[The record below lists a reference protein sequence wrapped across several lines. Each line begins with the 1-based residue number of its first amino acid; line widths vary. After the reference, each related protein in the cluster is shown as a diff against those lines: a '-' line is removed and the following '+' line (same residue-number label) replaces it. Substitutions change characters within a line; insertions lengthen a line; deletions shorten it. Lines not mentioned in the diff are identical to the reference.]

1 MANNVIK
8 RIWNQNKM
16 VNIEALQGMAFQA
29 EDGGHTFEIS
39 GVDDHGNPVALSGTV
54 AGVFVRPD
62 NADIALSGTAS
73 DGKVY
78 VTLSDACY
86 AVPGKF
92 GLTIF
97 VTADGKK
104 TAVYA
109 AIGTVNCTS
118 GGAVAGDTPQDV
130 VDLINAIAA
139 AVATIPASYTG
150 LIADIAP
157 TYSSSAVYPVGA
169 YAYYNGDLYRCTTAI
184 TTAETWTAAHWT
196 AAVLGNDVVD
206 LKIALSDSVYNLID
220 FMSPGSWTYG
230 GVEFTWENG
239 SKRYHVDSHGAAS
252 TALTGTDYF
261 SSSNSLPMGLIPG
274 ETYFIQYHSEK
285 VNFQIFDYSNGS
297 TALLLDTK
305 QDTFF
310 TLPSNVSGVII
321 RLRITSTGVTVNEYI
336 EAKMFAISTSIFN
349 SLGILNKGVASV
361 SSSETDLNNYLS
373 SGRYTI
379 SCSGMIH
386 TPISSGVGVLEVAKV
401 NTIVIQKIVFT
412 TSLTYIR
419 IKSGS
424 DPFGDWIKVF
434 HKGTDLEWVETI
446 SNVDLNDVVD
456 TSFCF
461 VDSSCTNKPPAAS
474 DGLLITYKILG
485 SSLIFQQFINYADKN
500 IYIRSLYGESWSAW
514 TNSSMIRTGNG
525 VRSNE
530 NLNNITTT
538 SYCFI
543 DSSCTNKPVGTGH
556 GFLITYNMTF
566 NGIIFQQ
573 FIDFTSCEKLFQRKY
588 FSGSWDSWT
597 EISGTGDIINNT
609 YNNTYN
615 IDTSPTITTDTNGWL
630 QAIDDET
637 TLEANAT
644 DMTGAIMSMLTAT
657 GYCKLSPGVFY
668 VSGNIDMPV
677 GSYISGCGKDT
688 VIRLFSSV
696 QNGYILKAINS
707 CTVEKLTLSGGATAP
722 TFMESTTRSGIAFAR
737 ATGNTD
743 TVRHCMLSDL
753 FIQNFTG
760 SGIYCNNTGGGV
772 AENILACNI
781 EIEACKYGINIAYK
795 SEYHKFTNVLMH
807 GCNTACV
814 NNGGNNV
821 FTACTFHGNTG
832 FVIDNTGSTLDNPG
846 HGSCIGC
853 TFNHIGDNT
862 GIGIYLKNNYV
873 TFSFV
878 GCQMWY
884 GEIDVVDSKGII
896 FDGCC
901 FGGINPPPINLT
913 NNVSVVFSNDMF
925 YRTPTINQSG
935 NTSLV
940 FSNCYVSDTGT
951 QVTVN

>member
-1 MANNVIK
+1 MADKTI
-8 RIWNQNKM
+8 NQ
-16 VNIEALQGMAFQA
+16 LTQA
-29 EDGGHTFEIS
+29 T
-39 GVDDHGNPVALSGTV
+39 
-54 AGVFVRPD
+54 
-62 NADIALSGTAS
+62 
-73 DGKVY
+73 
-78 VTLSDACY
+78 
-86 AVPGKF
+86 
-92 GLTIF
+92 GLTDSSLF
-97 VTADGKK
+97 VIEQNSTAKQANWGMMKN
-104 TAVYA
+104 Y
-109 AIGTVNCTS
+109 ISPG
-118 GGAVAGDTPQDV
+118 VAPQ
-130 VDLINAIAA
+130 
-139 AVATIPASYTG
+139 
-150 LIADIAP
+150 
-157 TYSSSAVYPVGA
+157 YSSSSTYGVGE
-169 YAYYNGDLYRCTTAI
+169 YVIHNDTLYRCKTAI
-184 TTAETWTAAHWT
+184 TTPEAWTAAHWT
-196 AAVLGNDVVD
+196 ATVMVNDVVD
-206 LKIALSDSVYNLID
+206 IKSALSDGVYNLID

-239 SKRYHVDSHGAAS
+239 SKRYHVDSHGTAS
-252 TALTGTDYF
+252 TAYTGTDYF
-261 SSSNSLPMGLIPG
+261 SSPNSLPVGLIPG
-274 ETYFIQYHSEK
+274 ETYFLQYHSEK
-285 VNFQIFDYSNGS
+285 VNFQIYYYSNGS
-297 TALLLDTK
+297 LTSLLDTK
-305 QDTFF
+305 QDAFF
-310 TLPSNVSGVII
+310 TLPSNASGVII
-321 RLRITSTGVTVNEYI
+321 RLRITSIGVTVNEFI

-349 SLGILNKGVASV
+349 SLGILNKGIASG

-379 SCSGMIH
+379 SCSGMSH

-401 NTIVIQKIVFT
+401 NAVVIQKIVFT

-434 HKGTDLEWVETI
+434 HNGTYLEWVETI

-461 VDSSCTNKPPAAS
+461 VDSSCTNKPPATS

-485 SSLIFQQFINYADKN
+485 SSLIFQQYVNYTDKN
-500 IYIRSLYGESWSAW
+500 IYIRSLFGESWSAW

-543 DSSCTNKPVGTGH
+543 DSSCTNKPSGTGH

-566 NGIIFQQ
+566 TGIIFQQ

-588 FSGSWDSWT
+588 FNGSWDSWT
-597 EISGTGDIINNT
+597 EISGTGDI
-609 YNNTYN
+609 NNTYN
-615 IDTSPTITTDTNGWL
+615 INTSPTITTDTNGWL
-630 QAIDDET
+630 QAIDDEA

-668 VSGNIDMPV
+668 VSGNIDMPT
-677 GSYISGCGKDT
+677 GAMIEGCGEKT
-688 VIRLFSSV
+688 VIRLLSSV
-696 QNGYILKAINS
+696 SNGYIIKAINK
-707 CTVEKLTLSGGATAP
+707 CTIKGLTLSGGKSVPSFSEGTV
-722 TFMESTTRSGIAFAR
+722 RDGIRFAR
-737 ATGNTD
+737 NENDSSAVESCIIEG
-743 TVRHCMLSDL
+743 L
-753 FIQNFTG
+753 FIANFSG
-760 SGIYCNNTGGGV
+760 SGIFCSRTGGAV
-772 AENILACNI
+772 RENILATDI
-781 EIEACKYGINIAYK
+781 AIRSCKYGLNIAYK
-795 SEYHKFTNVLMH
+795 SEYHKFTNIIIH
-807 GCNTACV
+807 GCDTACI
-814 NNGGNNV
+814 NNGGNNI
-821 FTACTFHGNTG
+821 FASCTFNGNTG
-832 FVIDNTGSTLDNPG
+832 FVIDNTGSALDNPG

-862 GIGIYLKNNYV
+862 GIGIYLKNNDV

-925 YRTPTINQSG
+925 YRTPTINKSG
-935 NTSLV
+935 NTSLI